1 MWALVGRETGC
12 DSQCDS
18 LLHSNRDFPQI
29 IRFLFSTETAPDFQS
44 DDTGT
49 SSLTSEFYFWRL
61 DGFNARSTCAQNTL
75 MSLVSNSVSLF
86 CKTCVPFPFIC
97 ELCACI
103 CVYVCV
109 FMYVFVCMFLRMY
122 VWMCFQ
128 FVCVCLC
135 MSLFLRD
142 AEYTFNKGLF
152 CSMLWT
158 FFF

>member
-1 MWALVGRETGC
+1 MHAVFHVIYADT
-12 DSQCDS
+12 
-18 LLHSNRDFPQI
+18 
-29 IRFLFSTETAPDFQS
+29 FSTGKAVSTKSTPVLHVTVS
-44 DDTGT
+44 GDTGT

-75 MSLVSNSVSLF
+75 MSLGSNSVSLF

-152 CSMLWT
+152 CSML
-158 FFF
+158 